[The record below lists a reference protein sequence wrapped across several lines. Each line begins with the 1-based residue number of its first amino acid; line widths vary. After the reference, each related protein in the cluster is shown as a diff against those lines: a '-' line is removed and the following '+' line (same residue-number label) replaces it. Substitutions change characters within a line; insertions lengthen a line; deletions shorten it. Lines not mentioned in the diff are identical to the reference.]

1 LLGSWKVSGFCRLF
15 AGILLGRW
23 EVSGFCRL
31 FVGTLLGSWR
41 RGFLQFTLLRES
53 LGRVAADVKV
63 LASFTFFARA
73 LGVELAPPC
82 FGVSFLVGRS
92 FSFGFV
98 GRLRFC
104 GFVAR
109 VVDTTIVLTLAVFA
123 ISCFGL
129 CPLTVFAFGL
139 LIAFVLRFL
148 GFCRFDRI
156 WSLHKTYVNMMGGF
170 IITSYARVECASVR
184 RFGVTTQGTGGC
196 SYVGCLFWCTEV
208 ITQRTKE
215 RFE

>member
-1 LLGSWKVSGFCRLF
+1 MKVF
-15 AGILLGRW
+15 
-23 EVSGFCRL
+23 
-31 FVGTLLGSWR
+31 
-41 RGFLQFTLLRES
+41 
-53 LGRVAADVKV
+53 
-63 LASFTFFARA
+63 ASFTVFARA
-73 LGVELAPPC
+73 LGVELAPPR

-109 VVDTTIVLTLAVFA
+109 VVDTTIVSTLAVLA

-170 IITSYARVECASVR
+170 IITSYARVGCAHVR
-184 RFGVTTQGTGGC
+184 RFGVNAQGNRGMFVCG
-196 SYVGCLFWCTEV
+196 LFVLVRGRYIIGFAPIFLGFCHFDRV
-208 ITQRTKE
+208 
-215 RFE
+215 